1 MTEYTANE
9 LLVADL
15 LALTQGDKKVF
26 KTGKQGVQLPDTALL
41 DVYPYFFIWGGSEEG
56 AQSAFDKS
64 SVHRIDLY
72 IVNRDTQEIRGV
84 QRRYELENL
93 VLTAFYESQLVT
105 ISQYRIE
112 RNFVFSKISPFIPNY
127 SKDFFNS
134 RIELTFM
141 MQGR

>member
-1 MTEYTANE
+1 MTEYAANE

-15 LALTQGDKKVF
+15 LALTESDKKVF

-41 DVYPYFFIWGGSEEG
+41 DVYPYFFVWGGNEDG
-56 AQSAFDKS
+56 ARSVFDKS

-72 IVNRDTQEIRGV
+72 IVNRDTQEARGV
-84 QRRYELENL
+84 QRRYELEDL
-93 VLTAFYESQLVT
+93 VLTSFFNSQVVT
-105 ISQYRIE
+105 MSQYRIE